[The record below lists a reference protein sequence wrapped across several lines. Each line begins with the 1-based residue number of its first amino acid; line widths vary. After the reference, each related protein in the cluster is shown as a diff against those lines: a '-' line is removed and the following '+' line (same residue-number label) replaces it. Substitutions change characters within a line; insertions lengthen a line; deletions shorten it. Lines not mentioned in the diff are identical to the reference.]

1 MTVTWFERYGLIVML
16 AVLTTLFAGVGYYA
30 YVLVQ
35 SSEASNAKQTINS
48 QLAMRVD
55 DVQQHFE
62 YGRSQVRFLAN
73 TPPNRGIIRALDNQG
88 FDEQDKTSLSQWR
101 DRLATIFRS
110 YIQEHGDV
118 LQIRYILADKNYSEL
133 VRVELVDDEIVRTP
147 QSQLQAKGGRD
158 YISHSMQLQSQ
169 QTYISDINL
178 NHEFGRV
185 QEPYQPTYRI
195 TQLIHDEQG
204 QPRAILVVNYD
215 ANVLINSI
223 AQGLAQGLEL
233 IGIGAQQQFF
243 AHPDTRWLFANE
255 FNATFVPAQQQFVR
269 TNKQELGMPVYLDK
283 LSAQHVYAQ
292 QQSITVGSPQT
303 PIVLSLALYLSKES
317 LAMAIDR
324 RWQVWLGVLII
335 LYVILLLSALTYHH
349 FVIRQLTLSRTIR
362 EYHTIFQRTAM
373 PVLLLNSE
381 GAVCSANPAAEQL
394 FNSVNGSENQHF
406 ATLLGFEERQCKQIQ
421 AAIDKREHL
430 DMELGISKA
439 DGEERQVN
447 VSVLPVYE
455 QKQPTSSAVA
465 ALLLYDHTTEFN
477 LRRQLQSMNASLETK
492 VAERTE
498 QLEATRKEAE
508 QANEAKSLFVANMSH
523 ELRTPMN
530 GVFGM
535 LNLIKKEPLSEQQ
548 NHYLQLAQAS
558 ATNLTGLIN
567 SVLDISKI
575 EAGKMELE
583 VQSVNLEVVLSE
595 LLQSNSIRPKEKGLL
610 LLLDS
615 SGLTQPT
622 FLGDV
627 TRIRQIF
634 TNLLG
639 NAIKFTDNGHV
650 LIKVQ
655 SRLQEG
661 QYRIDFVVEDS
672 GVGIEPSKLKD
683 LFNSFTQ
690 ADNSIT
696 RKYGG
701 TGLGLA
707 ITKQLVQLMGGE
719 IRVESELGKGSRFIG
734 HIMLSSAENR
744 AVMAEPLAGSRAVI
758 IDEVAIRKQVITNH
772 LRQWGAEV
780 IDADWHDV
788 DELAASGD
796 FHQLLLFVDATKQGR
811 EVQAH
816 LHTLL
821 HAQHSEKLKVIV
833 NCSQYQMNT
842 AFAEQYDNVEC
853 LLPPISAVVLA
864 HILFSAEGAE
874 QPLCDS
880 PPVTALDFHSVSGA
894 KVLVV
899 DDNAINQVVVTGV
912 FKDLPITLVS
922 CGDGKQ
928 ALDILNADPHFDV
941 ILMDCQMPVMDGYS
955 ASLAIRR
962 GDAGEHYTG
971 IAIIAMTA
979 NAMAGDRE
987 RCLQAG
993 MSDYIT
999 KPVDADQLL
1008 EKVYYWLS
1016 VANVKKRTQIDV
1028 KSEK

>member
-1 MTVTWFERYGLIVML
+1 MRLERSGLITMTLVLSLLFTGAGFYTHYLVTTEEAQNLKRVLDEELSDKVNMVNESIALGRDEVEYFAQLPSTLGIVRALNNQQVDPKTKISLLDWKAIL
-16 AVLTTLFAGVGYYA
+16 ASNFKAYMQEHKHILQMRFVLT
-30 YVLVQ
+30 
-35 SSEASNAKQTINS
+35 
-48 QLAMRVD
+48 D
-55 DVQQHFE
+55 
-62 YGRSQVRFLAN
+62 
-73 TPPNRGIIRALDNQG
+73 PN
-88 FDEQDKTSLSQWR
+88 
-101 DRLATIFRS
+101 
-110 YIQEHGDV
+110 H
-118 LQIRYILADKNYSEL
+118 SEL
-133 VRVELVDDEIVRTP
+133 LKVQLEGKNIVRVSD
-147 QSQLQAKGGRD
+147 SQLQSKAGRD
-158 YISHSMQLQSQ
+158 YIHRTMELQKGDTFVSE
-169 QTYISDINL
+169 IGL
-178 NHEFGRV
+178 NREFGKL
-185 QEPYQPTYRI
+185 QQPYQPTYRI
-195 TQLIHDEQG
+195 SQLVFGPDDVAQG
-204 QPRAILVVNYD
+204 MIIINYD
-215 ANVLINSI
+215 AKPLIDSLQSDLPNN
-223 AQGLAQGLEL
+223 LTL
-233 IGIGAQQQFF
+233 IGVGAQEQFF
-243 AHPDTRWLFANE
+243 IHPKDNWVFANE
-255 FNATFVPAQQQFVR
+255 FDPLYVAAKRQFAD
-269 TNKQELGMPVYLDK
+269 TNKRFYEMPIYLDK
-283 LSAQHVYAQ
+283 ASSEKVYS
-292 QQSITVGSPQT
+292 QSGEVFLGSEIE
-303 PIVLSLALYLSKES
+303 PIVISLHLFTPVSYFETVIHDKWFA
-317 LAMAIDR
+317 R
-324 RWQVWLGVLII
+324 LG
-335 LYVILLLSALTYHH
+335 ILLFLYACSLIFMLAYYQYLN
-349 FVIRQLTLSRTIR
+349 RQVRLSRSNH
-362 EYHTIFQRTAM
+362 EYFTVFQRTKM
-373 PVLLLNSE
+373 PILLVNHEGFVTNCNSPALE
-381 GAVCSANPAAEQL
+381 LVKCSQRTAKCQ
-394 FNSVNGSENQHF
+394 SVM
-406 ATLLGFEERQCKQIQ
+406 TLLRLDKETNEALEQGIRQGQ
-421 AAIDKREHL
+421 A
-430 DMELGISKA
+430 MELSVRMVEFDNRERSININLVPISGRRNSKHA
-439 DGEERQVN
+439 
-447 VSVLPVYE
+447 SV
-455 QKQPTSSAVA
+455 
-465 ALLLYDHTTEFN
+465 ALILYDITKEQT
-477 LRRQLQSMNASLETK
+477 LRQQLEQANTSLEAK

-498 QLEATRKEAE
+498 ELDVARKEAE
-508 QANEAKSLFVANMSH
+508 LANEAKSLFVANMSH

-595 LLQSNSIRPKEKGLL
+595 LLQSNSIRPKEKGLM

-615 SGLTQPT
+615 SGLTQPN

-634 TNLLG
+634 TNLIG
-639 NAIKFTDNGHV
+639 NAIKFTHNGYV
-650 LIKVQ
+650 LVCVK
-655 SRLQEG
+655 SKKDG
-661 QYRIDFVVEDS
+661 ADCRIDFVVEDS
-672 GVGIEPSKLKD
+672 GVGIEPDKID
-683 LFNSFTQ
+683 GLFNAFTQ

-707 ITKQLVQLMGGE
+707 ITKQLVMLMGGE
-719 IRVESELGKGSRFIG
+719 IHVESELGKGSRFVG
-734 HIMLSSAENR
+734 HIMLRSAKSR
-744 AVMAEPLAGSRAVI
+744 AVTAKPLAGSCAVI
-758 IDEVAIRKQVITNH
+758 IDEVAIRKQVLTNH

-788 DELAASGD
+788 DQLAASGD

-853 LLPPISAVVLA
+853 LSPPISAVVLA

-962 GDAGEHYTG
+962 GDAGEQYTG
-971 IAIIAMTA
+971 IAIVAMTA